1 MPKEKYYKL
10 CLVTDRSLA
19 NGRSLAGVVAA
30 AVGGGVTMVQLRDK
44 TASTR
49 AFIEEARALKALL
62 APLRVPLLVNDRID
76 VALAAGADGAHVGQA
91 DMPAALVRKL
101 LGPKA
106 IVGLSITTSIEAR
119 AEDIEFADYLGVGPI
134 FPQLTKPDAAPALG
148 LEGLAEI
155 RRITGKPMVAIGG
168 VTVANAR
175 AIRSAGADGIAVVSA
190 IMGAEDPMAAAA
202 AFNLADWA

>member
-1 MPKEKYYKL
+1 MPKEKYYQL

-19 NGRSLAGVVAA
+19 NGRSLAGIVAA
-30 AVGGGVTMVQLRDK
+30 AVKGGVTMVQLRDK

-49 AFIEEARALKALL
+49 AFIEDARALKALL
-62 APLRVPLLVNDRID
+62 APPRVPLLVNDRID

-91 DMPAALVRKL
+91 DMPVALVRKL

-106 IVGLSITTSIEAR
+106 IVGLSITQSAEAR

-134 FPQLTKPDAAPALG
+134 FPQLTKPDAAPTLG

-155 RRITGKPMVAIGG
+155 RRITSKPIVAIGG
-168 VTVANAR
+168 VTAANVR
-175 AIRSAGADGIAVVSA
+175 AVRLAGADGVAVVSA
-190 IMGAEDPMAAAA
+190 IMGAQDPMAAAA
-202 AFNLADWA
+202 AFNLAD

>member
-1 MPKEKYYKL
+1 MPKEKYYQL

-19 NGRSLAGVVAA
+19 NGRSLAGIVAA
-30 AVGGGVTMVQLRDK
+30 AVKGGVTMVQLRDK

-49 AFIEEARALKALL
+49 AFIEDARALKALL
-62 APLRVPLLVNDRID
+62 APPRVPLLVNDRID

-91 DMPAALVRKL
+91 DMPVALVRKL

-106 IVGLSITTSIEAR
+106 IVGLSITQSAEAR

-134 FPQLTKPDAAPALG
+134 FPQLTKPDAAPTLG

-155 RRITGKPMVAIGG
+155 RRITSKPIVAIGG
-168 VTVANAR
+168 VTAANVR
-175 AIRSAGADGIAVVSA
+175 AVRSAGADGVAVVSA
-190 IMGAEDPMAAAA
+190 IMGAQDPMAAAA
-202 AFNLADWA
+202 AFNLAD

>member
-1 MPKEKYYKL
+1 MPKEKYYQL

-19 NGRSLAGVVAA
+19 NGRSLAGIVAA
-30 AVGGGVTMVQLRDK
+30 AVKGGVTMVQLRDK

-49 AFIEEARALKALL
+49 AFIEDARALKALL
-62 APLRVPLLVNDRID
+62 APPRVPLLVNDRID

-91 DMPAALVRKL
+91 DMPVALVRKL

-106 IVGLSITTSIEAR
+106 IVGLSITQSAEAR

-134 FPQLTKPDAAPALG
+134 FPQLTKPDAAPTLG

-155 RRITGKPMVAIGG
+155 RRITSKPMVAIGG
-168 VTVANAR
+168 VTAANVR
-175 AIRSAGADGIAVVSA
+175 AVRSAGADGGAIVSA
-190 IMGAEDPMAAAA
+190 IMGAQDPTAAAA
-202 AFNLADWA
+202 AFNLAD

>member
-1 MPKEKYYKL
+1 MPKEKYYQL

-19 NGRSLAGVVAA
+19 NGRSLAGIVAA
-30 AVGGGVTMVQLRDK
+30 AVKGGVTMVQLRDK

-49 AFIEEARALKALL
+49 AFIEDARALKALL
-62 APLRVPLLVNDRID
+62 APPRVPLLVNDRID

-91 DMPAALVRKL
+91 DMPVALVRKL

-106 IVGLSITTSIEAR
+106 IVGLSITQSAEAR

-134 FPQLTKPDAAPALG
+134 FPQLTKPDAAPPLG

-155 RRITGKPMVAIGG
+155 RRITSKPIVAIGG
-168 VTVANAR
+168 VTAANVR
-175 AIRSAGADGIAVVSA
+175 AVRSAGADGVAVVSA
-190 IMGAEDPMAAAA
+190 IMGAQDPMAAAA
-202 AFNLADWA
+202 AFNLAD

>member
-1 MPKEKYYKL
+1 MPKEKYYQL

-19 NGRSLAGVVAA
+19 NGRSLAGIVAA
-30 AVGGGVTMVQLRDK
+30 AVKGGVTMVQLRDK

-49 AFIEEARALKALL
+49 AFIEDARALKALL
-62 APLRVPLLVNDRID
+62 APPRVPLLLNDRID

-91 DMPAALVRKL
+91 DMPVALVRKL

-106 IVGLSITTSIEAR
+106 IVGLSITQSAEAR

-134 FPQLTKPDAAPALG
+134 FPQLTKPDAAPTLG

-155 RRITGKPMVAIGG
+155 RRITSKPMVAIGG
-168 VTVANAR
+168 VTAANVR
-175 AIRSAGADGIAVVSA
+175 AVRSAGADGGAIVSA
-190 IMGAEDPMAAAA
+190 IMGAQDPMAAAA
-202 AFNLADWA
+202 AFNLAD

>member
-1 MPKEKYYKL
+1 MPKEKYYQL

-19 NGRSLAGVVAA
+19 NGRSLAGIVAA
-30 AVGGGVTMVQLRDK
+30 AVKGGVTMVQLRDK

-49 AFIEEARALKALL
+49 AFIEDARALKALL
-62 APLRVPLLVNDRID
+62 APPRVPLLLNDRID

-91 DMPAALVRKL
+91 DMPVALVRKL

-106 IVGLSITTSIEAR
+106 IVGLSITQSAEAR

-134 FPQLTKPDAAPALG
+134 FPQLTKPDAAPTLG

-155 RRITGKPMVAIGG
+155 RRITSKPIVAIGG
-168 VTVANAR
+168 VTAANVR
-175 AIRSAGADGIAVVSA
+175 AVRLAGADGVAVVSA
-190 IMGAEDPMAAAA
+190 IMGAQDPMAAAA
-202 AFNLADWA
+202 AFNLAH

>member
-1 MPKEKYYKL
+1 MPKEKYYHL

-19 NGRSLAGVVAA
+19 NGRSLAGIVAA
-30 AVGGGVTMVQLRDK
+30 AVKGGVTMVQLRDK

-49 AFIEEARALKALL
+49 AFIEDARALKALL
-62 APLRVPLLVNDRID
+62 APPRVPLLVNDRID

-91 DMPAALVRKL
+91 DMPVALVRKL

-106 IVGLSITTSIEAR
+106 IVGLSITQSAEAR

-134 FPQLTKPDAAPALG
+134 FPQLTKPDAAPTLG

-155 RRITGKPMVAIGG
+155 RRITSKPIVAIGG
-168 VTVANAR
+168 VTAANVR
-175 AIRSAGADGIAVVSA
+175 AVRSAGADGVAVVSA
-190 IMGAEDPMAAAA
+190 IMGAQDPMAAAA
-202 AFNLADWA
+202 AFNLAD

>member
-1 MPKEKYYKL
+1 MPKEKYYQL

-19 NGRSLAGVVAA
+19 NGRSLAGIVAA
-30 AVGGGVTMVQLRDK
+30 AVKGGVTMVQLRDK

-49 AFIEEARALKALL
+49 AFIEDARALKALL
-62 APLRVPLLVNDRID
+62 APPRVPLLVNDRID

-91 DMPAALVRKL
+91 DMPVALVRKL

-106 IVGLSITTSIEAR
+106 IVGLSITQSAEAR

-134 FPQLTKPDAAPALG
+134 FPQLTKPDAAPTLG

-155 RRITGKPMVAIGG
+155 RRITSKPIVAIGG
-168 VTVANAR
+168 VTAANVR
-175 AIRSAGADGIAVVSA
+175 AVRSAGADGVAVVSA
-190 IMGAEDPMAAAA
+190 IMGAQDPTAAAA
-202 AFNLADWA
+202 AFNLAD

>member
-1 MPKEKYYKL
+1 MPKEKYYQL

-19 NGRSLAGVVAA
+19 NGRSLAGIVAA
-30 AVGGGVTMVQLRDK
+30 AVKGGVTMVQLRDK

-49 AFIEEARALKALL
+49 AFIEDARALKALL
-62 APLRVPLLVNDRID
+62 APPRVPLLLNDRID

-91 DMPAALVRKL
+91 DMPVALVRKL

-106 IVGLSITTSIEAR
+106 IVGLSITQSAEAR

-134 FPQLTKPDAAPALG
+134 FPQLTKPDAAPTLG

-155 RRITGKPMVAIGG
+155 RRITSKPIVAIGG
-168 VTVANAR
+168 VTAANVR
-175 AIRSAGADGIAVVSA
+175 AVRLAGADGVAVVSA
-190 IMGAEDPMAAAA
+190 IMGAQDPMAAAA
-202 AFNLADWA
+202 AFNLAD

>member
-1 MPKEKYYKL
+1 MPKEKYYQL

-19 NGRSLAGVVAA
+19 NGRSLAGIVAA
-30 AVGGGVTMVQLRDK
+30 AVKGGVTMVQLRDK

-49 AFIEEARALKALL
+49 AFIEDARALKALL
-62 APLRVPLLVNDRID
+62 APPRVPLLVNDRID

-91 DMPAALVRKL
+91 DMPVALVRKL

-106 IVGLSITTSIEAR
+106 IVGLSITQSAEAR

-134 FPQLTKPDAAPALG
+134 FPQLTKPDAAPTLG

-155 RRITGKPMVAIGG
+155 RRITSKPIVAIGG
-168 VTVANAR
+168 VTAANVR
-175 AIRSAGADGIAVVSA
+175 AVRSAGADGGAIVSA
-190 IMGAEDPMAAAA
+190 IMGAQDPMAAAA
-202 AFNLADWA
+202 AFNLAD